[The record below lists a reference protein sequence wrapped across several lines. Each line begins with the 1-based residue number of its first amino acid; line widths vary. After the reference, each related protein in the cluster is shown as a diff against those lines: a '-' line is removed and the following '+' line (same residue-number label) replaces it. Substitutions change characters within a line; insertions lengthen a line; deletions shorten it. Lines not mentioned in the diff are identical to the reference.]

1 MRYLSR
7 FLQPD
12 TLPATTPPAA
22 DYMINSSDVLR
33 RVHSK
38 WHASTMFCMSCK
50 GGAVC
55 HVKVGLRGKQRHLI
69 MSKLTINVNLETAV
83 TMTSA
88 VVITVAH

>member
-22 DYMINSSDVLR
+22 DYMVNSSDVLR

-50 GGAVC
+50 GGAAC
-55 HVKVGLRGKQRHLI
+55 RNEHNRAARETEASDNGQ
-69 MSKLTINVNLETAV
+69 VNN
-83 TMTSA
+83 
-88 VVITVAH
+88 